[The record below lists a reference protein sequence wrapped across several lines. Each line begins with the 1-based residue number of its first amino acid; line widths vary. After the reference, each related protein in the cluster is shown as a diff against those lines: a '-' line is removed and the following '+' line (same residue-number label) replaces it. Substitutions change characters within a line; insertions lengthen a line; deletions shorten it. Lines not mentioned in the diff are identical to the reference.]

1 MPQKFRWPVLAFLFL
16 KSMYEAIFIY
26 VYVYICVSV
35 YKVSG
40 YTAVETVCILIKA
53 LKTCSSEMDRMT
65 IQLLQQI
72 KLC

>member
-1 MPQKFRWPVLAFLFL
+1 MDVLFL
-16 KSMYEAIFIY
+16 KAMYEAIFIY
-26 VYVYICVSV
+26 MYVYICVRV

-40 YTAVETVCILIKA
+40 YTTVETVCMLIKA
-53 LKTCSSEMDRMT
+53 LKTCSTEMDRMT

>member
-1 MPQKFRWPVLAFLFL
+1 MDVLFL
-16 KSMYEAIFIY
+16 KAMYEAIFIY
-26 VYVYICVSV
+26 MYVYICVCV

-40 YTAVETVCILIKA
+40 YTTVETVHMLIKA
-53 LKTCSSEMDRMT
+53 LKTCSTEMDRMT